1 MRLYPLNF
9 LTGAI
14 LLTIS
19 LGCGAPPLHTQLSPD
34 TPDNSVT
41 DTPTGIQASYNST
54 SNRPATKTT
63 TISVEGEKVPVT
75 LKLYDQYSNLFTTYF
90 PDKEFLVEGGS
101 SGEGTGVRFIAN
113 FGGSRNENAY
123 VHVAFLNNF
132 KTLGQLKSFV
142 NGKNGLIASNKWRV
156 VNRNQKV
163 AYTWAKEKIVFSQG
177 KNIVGNVYLGQQNGK
192 VFYVITQFPVE
203 YGDGFPPRAD
213 LILQNLQAA
222 GVK

>member
-1 MRLYPLNF
+1 MHLYAKNMLI
-9 LTGAI
+9 GAI
-14 LLTIS
+14 LLTSS
-19 LGCGAPPLHTQLSPD
+19 LGCAAPI
-34 TPDNSVT
+34 NSQPSSDVSA
-41 DTPTGIQASYNST
+41 TPTATGVPTSYNST
-54 SNRPATKTT
+54 NNRPATKTA

-75 LKLYDQYSNLFTTYF
+75 LKLYDQYSDLFTTYF
-90 PDKEFLVEGGS
+90 PDKEFIAEGLS

-123 VHVAFLNNF
+123 VHIAFLNDV
-132 KTLGQLKSFV
+132 KTLDQLKNFV

-163 AYTWAKEKIVFSQG
+163 AYPWAKEKIVFSYS
-177 KNIVGNVYLGQQNGK
+177 KDIVGSLYLGQQNGK

-213 LILQNLQAA
+213 LILQNLQAT